1 MRSIYSFIYSFL
13 IYNMA
18 QILKYS
24 GGGTSP
30 KPIKVGSKYY
40 TKEQL
45 MTDLYGDKLDEYI
58 KFREFNSKEA
68 TNFRKNL
75 DNQVNALIDGR
86 LTLNG
91 NTLIDSKGEWSNTGE
106 YAKPKLFGKLNEEQI
121 KNNESLDVANYLI
134 RALNSNKIAT
144 YTAPSEYNLFESDTF
159 KTYNDMLED
168 TDWLNEDVTKRRNLI
183 AQSLENEANK
193 LETDPNYQGKYS
205 YEGWQDVEWDNRAN
219 ATIQKLRE
227 AAKTLRSSTI
237 NGLDLKLKLG
247 QLGYGDLAN
256 YLEKEEKIETPQDK
270 QVKQENPDEQKNPEG
285 PEGTQDKESQKVSVG
300 WEERDAFN
308 FSAPVLNYNGK
319 KYVYGSTEYNNLV
332 AQNPA
337 VPTSDGGMTNLR
349 SIIEDPNNIRE
360 IDTRQTPFYKKIPDK
375 YKYFSDVT
383 KNFEGTQDLH
393 SAYLLRED
401 ALSPEGSILRL
412 IFNSTKPNTGP
423 ITVDCFFDPDNFK
436 FYEANYDN
444 KTQAYVR
451 GRELNIKK
459 NPLKFNRK
467 IRPVKSDIKPT
478 GNNDVIFNG
487 NTNLGAGE
495 LYDQFSNYI
504 KEHQEEIN
512 TKTGKS
518 DNGKSK
524 NGLRGMYLESIN
536 KILEQIYNNKLQQ
549 NILGHTAIEGYNW
562 IYINTADGKWVWI
575 RLKSPLQK
583 NQFITYDNL
592 QEIQVVKEGGKIVK
606 AQAGVKVDAQ
616 EEPSQEIPQI
626 YSTEQPKTYKTP
638 KTPAG
643 RNMPIS
649 RREQRLQ
656 EAVNGEFS
664 THDSAR
670 LALSLIDL
678 GSAIFGV
685 LPGTSALSTAT
696 GVASSLGTAVADYT
710 DDNVGFWNATGNLVM
725 NLGLDAASLVP
736 GLKSLKVG
744 KALKFIGNVLP
755 RAIGAFWG
763 YGLIKDENQKNLL
776 LSTGK
781 KIAEGDFGKLTTQD
795 FENITTLI
803 RMATLGARDA
813 HTVRKKVFGSGKKEN
828 VVISGKV
835 EGTPVSKTIEGDA
848 AKDALGRRFWG
859 INPKYKAKAK
869 KALAEEANKNKDTQ
883 QTDTQGKPIDW
894 TDQDITDFKI
904 ETKPAEVEID
914 GPKAILENFL
924 GLGNK
929 GFNVPYI
936 SDKWIAQRWFPKYHY
951 GMVSKEDVQEMR
963 TNPLNDKY
971 DDLYTYFRKDSDD
984 KPISDRQIRN
994 MMNDGTYDNRLN
1006 AARRAEKKRDLEAGR
1021 VDVSKVSMQD
1031 VNEYA
1036 HEIIS
1041 QARNY
1046 NRFSTKKSSE
1056 LIQEALNKQKG
1067 NEKFDLWQFKKDLLQ
1082 EINTSLNTVQYGYL
1096 DFDNFGR
1103 VVQMDKQGGRLDTG
1117 LQLIKAYKSGG
1128 YLIPKF
1134 KEGSQTTAP
1143 TTTPYNYISNNFLFD
1158 PENYYTTPTKYN
1170 TTTFTDADLNKVFIP
1185 KGTNSQAGQKA
1196 GLTDTPTVPEA
1207 IKYSRGIEKLKDYVK
1222 KGTFK
1227 DDITKY
1233 LETNSVKDYNN
1244 TISELRRLRSQFEH
1258 NRYNTKGNEV
1268 QKYNKLFNEIFGNY
1282 RSHNPSLYNTY
1293 SEATADR
1300 HVLSFDN
1307 LYDQKGNR
1315 TFTTKDGKTYWLDNA
1330 GYLREGEYGKPKVIK
1345 PEQVVEDSQNVLVK
1359 GAKTGTDAGA
1369 GSGGGTGSTQYT
1381 SNQFKTKTRP
1391 NPIQLLR
1398 MAELAGALGTN
1409 AAATNELL
1417 KYRSYS
1423 QDAPYK
1429 LAYLYDKYPLIAA
1442 TQNQVGSLN
1451 TQTSIPT
1458 TADLGSYFSN
1468 KQTGFSKGLTAM
1480 QNAYNEN
1487 YNTFLTSKAGVQ
1499 EAANYNN
1506 AAEVEAANNN
1516 VARAVT
1522 AENMKDK
1529 VRADLYSTNF
1539 AQGIKPFLSETRQ
1552 YMQDA
1557 EKLRQKA
1564 AYDVQSAIAKQKYDN
1579 DIAAINKNY
1588 VSNIDKDFLKANEGK
1603 SDAAIIQA
1611 WLNAHP
1617 DKAKE
1622 YKALLETPTMDY
1634 YKNQAKLYEILAPNI
1649 GFLNNTTLAY
1659 DFKKSGGQLTA
1670 KDRMKIQKVKDYN
1683 AARRQDSKESLKS
1696 ITKDKEEFGK
1706 NYRALSAGTLKM
1718 LERTLK

>member
-1 MRSIYSFIYSFL
+1 MRSIYSFIYSFF

-30 KPIKVGSKYY
+30 KPIKIGSKYY

-68 TNFRKNL
+68 ANFRKNL

-144 YTAPSEYNLFESDTF
+144 YTAPSEYNLFESDAF

-168 TDWLNEDVTKRRNLI
+168 TDWHNEDVTKRRNLI
-183 AQSLENEANK
+183 AKSLEDEANK
-193 LETDPNYQGKYS
+193 LANDSNYQSKYS
-205 YEGWQDVEWDNRAN
+205 YEGWQDVDWDTRAN
-219 ATIQKLRE
+219 ATIQKLRD
-227 AAKTLRSSTI
+227 AAKILGDSTI

-270 QVKQENPDEQKNPEG
+270 QVKQENPEGQKN
-285 PEGTQDKESQKVSVG
+285 PEGTQDKKSQKVSAG
-300 WEERDAFN
+300 WEERNAFN
-308 FSAPVLNYNGK
+308 FSAPVFIYNGK
-319 KYVYGSTEYNNLV
+319 RYVYRSPEYKKLV
-332 AQNPA
+332 AQNPK
-337 VPTSDGGMTNLR
+337 VTLPDGTVTTIS
-349 SIIEDPNNIRE
+349 SIIKKAEKDAKQIDRTQTTFYTPVPAGYNYFNN
-360 IDTRQTPFYKKIPDK
+360 
-375 YKYFSDVT
+375 VT
-383 KNFEGTQDLH
+383 ESFAGTQDLH
-393 SAYLLRED
+393 SAYLLRQD

-412 IFNSTKPNTGP
+412 IFNSNKQNTGP
-423 ITVDCFFDPDNFK
+423 KTVDLFFDPENVK
-436 FYEANYDN
+436 FYEVAYDSN
-444 KTQAYVR
+444 KTPIR
-451 GRELNIKK
+451 GKEMNIT
-459 NPLKFNRK
+459 NGFNFK
-467 IRPVKSDIKPT
+467 QNAPITQIIKPT
-478 GNNDVIFNG
+478 GNNDIIFNG
-487 NTNLGAGE
+487 IADLHPE
-495 LYDQFSNYI
+495 QLYKQFSDYI
-504 KEHQEEIN
+504 KTHQDEIN
-512 TKTGKS
+512 SKTG
-518 DNGKSK
+518 NSK
-524 NGLRGMYLESIN
+524 LKGMYLGSIN
-536 KILEQIYNNKLQQ
+536 RILEEVNRGKLSNISGIMRNSGDKQIFIRTADNKLVVIHL
-549 NILGHTAIEGYNW
+549 N
-562 IYINTADGKWVWI
+562 
-575 RLKSPLQK
+575 RPLENKQP
-583 NQFITYDNL
+583 ITYDTL
-592 QEIQVVKEGGKIVK
+592 EKIEVKKEGGKIVK
-606 AQAGVKVDAQ
+606 AQAGVKVDVQ
-616 EEPSQEIPQI
+616 EEPSQEIPQV

-643 RNMPIS
+643 RSMPIS
-649 RREQRLQ
+649 RKEQRLQ

-664 THDSAR
+664 AHDSAR

-710 DDNVGFWNATGNLVM
+710 DDKVGFWNATGNLVM
-725 NLGLDAASLVP
+725 NLGLDAASLFP

-803 RMATLGARDA
+803 RMATLGARDVA
-813 HTVRKKVFGSGKKEN
+813 SVRNRKPGN
-828 VVISGKV
+828 VVITGKV
-835 EGTPVSKTIEGDA
+835 GDTKVKTTVKGDDVKGT
-848 AKDALGRRFWG
+848 LGRRMKG
-859 INPKYKAKAK
+859 LNPRFRSKAKQKLVEDVNKSSVDAK
-869 KALAEEANKNKDTQ
+869 GNSM
-883 QTDTQGKPIDW
+883 GWKPD
-894 TDQDITDFKI
+894 DITDFKTEVI
-904 ETKPAEVEID
+904 PVEAEYK
-914 GPKAILENFL
+914 PKAFMENIL

-929 GFNVPYI
+929 GFNWVG
-936 SDKWIAQRWFPKYHY
+936 SDKWFATHFPKYHR
-951 GMVSKEDVQEMR
+951 GMVTDADVVRMRDTYTDSKYAE
-963 TNPLNDKY
+963 LNN
-971 DDLYTYFRKDSDD
+971 YFPEYS
-984 KPISDRQIRN
+984 
-994 MMNDGTYDNRLN
+994 NR
-1006 AARRAEKKRDLEAGR
+1006 EIRDLMNNGR
-1021 VDVSKVSMQD
+1021 YDTELRNKKAAERRKLIDSGSIEVSKVTDFDINRLTND
-1031 VNEYA
+1031 VINDEGVKVPDNI
-1036 HEIIS
+1036 EDLVK
-1041 QARNY
+1041 QAKTFATVGGYFDKNS
-1046 NRFSTKKSSE
+1046 FETKLLE
-1056 LIQEALNKQKG
+1056 LIR
-1067 NEKFDLWQFKKDLLQ
+1067 
-1082 EINTSLNTVQYGYL
+1082 GY
-1096 DFDNFGR
+1096 
-1103 VVQMDKQGGRLDTG
+1103 KQGGRIERG
-1117 LQLIKAYKSGG
+1117 LSLINAYKSGG
-1128 YLIPKF
+1128 LVIPKF

-1143 TTTPYNYISNNFLFD
+1143 TTTVTPYNYISNNFLFD

-1196 GLTDTPTVPEA
+1196 GLTGTPTVPEA

-1233 LETNSVKDYNN
+1233 LETNSVRDYNN

-1258 NRYNTKGNEV
+1258 NRYNTKGDEV
-1268 QKYNKLFNEIFGNY
+1268 QKYNELFNAIFGNY
-1282 RSHNPSLYNTY
+1282 RHSASKLYDTY
-1293 SEATADR
+1293 AEATADR
-1300 HVLSFDN
+1300 HVLSFAN
-1307 LYDQKGNR
+1307 LYDQIGNR
-1315 TFTTKDGKTYWLDNA
+1315 IFTKDGKTYWLDNA

-1345 PEQVVEDSQNVLVK
+1345 PEQAVEDSQNVLVN
-1359 GAKTGTDAGA
+1359 GAKTETDAGA
-1369 GSGGGTGSTQYT
+1369 GSGGGTGSTQYA

-1417 KYRSYS
+1417 KYRSYGQNPFWRQAS
-1423 QDAPYK
+1423 
-1429 LAYLYDKYPLIAA
+1429 LSDKYPLIAT
-1442 TQNQVGSLN
+1442 TQNQNGSFY
-1451 TQTSIPT
+1451 TQLKNPT
-1458 TADLGSYFSN
+1458 TADLGSYLASL
-1468 KQTGFSKGLTAM
+1468 QAGYSKGFTAM

-1487 YNTFLTSKAGVQ
+1487 YNAFLTSKAGVQ

-1506 AAEVEAANNN
+1506 AAEVEAGNNN

-1557 EKLRQKA
+1557 EKLKQRA

-1579 DIAAINKNY
+1579 DIAAINENY
-1588 VSNIDKDFLKANEGK
+1588 VSSIDKDFLKANEGK

-1611 WLNAHP
+1611 WLTAHP
-1617 DKAKE
+1617 DKTKE

-1634 YKNQAKLYEILAPNI
+1634 YKSQAKLYEILAPNI

-1659 DFKKSGGQLTA
+1659 NYESGGKLTA
-1670 KDRMKIQKVKDYN
+1670 KDKMKIQKVKDYN

-1706 NYRALSAGTLKM
+1706 NYRAMSAGTLKM